1 MGRAWVVVLE
11 ATCDKGSQVDAERL
25 EALVARLG
33 DRYPSALYAPDRSV
47 VQFLMKGAE
56 PDVCLHAAVAIWRR
70 AAEAVGFRIGELV
83 RAEVKTLAE
92 LVAEYEHLEPPAP
105 AATSP
110 ADEQALAAAYEA
122 TRRLLRAT
130 TPREAVSA
138 VSALVRQLGGTIV
151 RPRHGDARVLDVDLS
166 LGTGEPMAVAV
177 EPYSVARLCLEE
189 VLPAAL
195 SDARRVVVLLAGS
208 TSGPE
213 ALAEVDRP

>member
-1 MGRAWVVVLE
+1 MVRRITAITRGSVCPTSRITADTFVL
-11 ATCDKGSQVDAERL
+11 
-25 EALVARLG
+25 
-33 DRYPSALYAPDRSV
+33 
-47 VQFLMKGAE
+47 
-56 PDVCLHAAVAIWRR
+56 I
-70 AAEAVGFRIGELV
+70 
-83 RAEVKTLAE
+83 
-92 LVAEYEHLEPPAP
+92 
-105 AATSP
+105 
-110 ADEQALAAAYEA
+110 

-195 SDARRVVVLLAGS
+195 SDARRPTPDARRVQTISAAVGFATIGGKPAV
-208 TSGPE
+208 
-213 ALAEVDRP
+213 AELS

>member
-1 MGRAWVVVLE
+1 MP
-11 ATCDKGSQVDAERL
+11 
-25 EALVARLG
+25 
-33 DRYPSALYAPDRSV
+33 PSPFGAGPPRRSASV
-47 VQFLMKGAE
+47 PASSSE
-56 PDVCLHAAVAIWRR
+56 PRSRR
-70 AAEAVGFRIGELV
+70 WPSWSPS
-83 RAEVKTLAE
+83 T
-92 LVAEYEHLEPPAP
+92 
-105 AATSP
+105 TNP

-213 ALAEVDRP
+213 ELADVDRP